1 MLMNIKRR
9 LIAGLRHLVTLIC
22 SLGLIWANQPIAA
35 HAQPAPTPIPA
46 PPKPTLSQQLTDQT
60 APQPLSAAD
69 RAQLNDPFFQLVLK
83 DHADATTLTALNQFL
98 KPASQ
103 EVFVVDEHI
112 VDPAPKVG
120 DRPAERR
127 AIVTMSGTTNKLP
140 LDQNIQLSLGFN
152 SEKFPTP
159 NFIEVMG
166 WDDTRS
172 QFNYY
177 KLDRSATETAPSWKF
192 RGNSQNADTLST
204 AARQGTCMQCH
215 INGATVMKE
224 LLLPWNNWESFSA
237 KTPYLSKGNASW
249 PIVNAANSP
258 LNQLSGAEAFE
269 SGTMFSTLS
278 RFNERR
284 IRALKPNGSA
294 IVTDAR
300 RLLKPLFITTEFN
313 LISSDKLSTL
323 HPLAKPTGD
332 IGGDVNVP
340 TSFFLNNRLLGGLGI
355 SANFFEFSRLSRKDY
370 AHLVRQTK
378 TSLNGKQPGDT
389 NFAWFGPE
397 ASFIDND
404 FVSQLLSQNIVP
416 PAFVAAAL
424 AVDLETPVFSI
435 DRAKLWSDKILPAQF
450 TTGAKND
457 LIPQVVKNLEAL
469 NPASGTPEAKFL
481 QILRQPATAVATLK
495 TQVDQY
501 VSRERNR
508 LARTVKP
515 EIRSQEW
522 IRLYKLELQRREA
535 LLNDVNLKRLDE
547 TGGKLLL
554 ARGDVNAK
562 VSPLPLTIVQ
572 TKPLVQLGDQ
582 GENVRFL
589 QQLLQQFGVFNGVI
603 DGDFGPQTAAAVIL
617 AQKQLKLTADG
628 VVGAQT
634 WAALQTAVA

>member
-1 MLMNIKRR
+1 MLMSITRR
-9 LIAGLRHLVTLIC
+9 LIAGLRNLVTLIF
-22 SLGLIWANQPIAA
+22 SLGMIWSSYPIDAQ
-35 HAQPAPTPIPA
+35 AQPVPTPV
-46 PPKPTLSQQLTDQT
+46 LLQQLNEQS
-60 APQPLSAAD
+60 APQPLTEAD
-69 RAQLNDPFFQLVLK
+69 RAQLNDPLFQLVLK
-83 DHADATTLTALNQFL
+83 DHADATTLTALKQFL
-98 KPASQ
+98 KPARQ

-120 DRPAERR
+120 DRLAARR
-127 AIVTMSGTTNKLP
+127 SIVTMSGTTNKLT
-140 LDQNIQLSLGFN
+140 LDQNILFSMMFS
-152 SEKFPTP
+152 SEQFQAP
-159 NFIEVMG
+159 NFIEAMG

-177 KLDRSATETAPSWKF
+177 KLDQAPNETTPSWKF
-192 RGNSQNADTLST
+192 RGNSRNADTLST

-224 LLLPWNNWESFSA
+224 LLLPWNNWDSFSA

-258 LNQLSGAEAFE
+258 LNQLAGAESFE

-284 IRALKPNGSA
+284 IQALMPNGSA
-294 IVTDAR
+294 IVADAR
-300 RLLKPLFITTEFN
+300 RLLKPIFITTEFN
-313 LISSDKLSTL
+313 LLSSDTLSTL
-323 HPLAKPTGD
+323 HPLAKPTAGSGD
-332 IGGDVNVP
+332 AVNVP
-340 TSFFLNNRLLGGLGI
+340 TSFFLNNRLLGDLGI
-355 SANFFEFSRLSRKDY
+355 SANFFEFTKLSSKDY
-370 AHLVRQTK
+370 EHLVRQTK

-397 ASFIDND
+397 PSFIDND

-424 AVDLETPVFSI
+424 AVDLETPMLSP

-457 LIPQVVKNLEAL
+457 LIPQVVANLTAL

-481 QILRQPATAVATLK
+481 QILRQPDTAVANLK

-501 VSRERNR
+501 ASRERNR

-522 IRLYKLELQRREA
+522 IRLYKLELQRRET
-535 LLNDVNLKRLDE
+535 LLQDVSLKSLDE
-547 TGGKLLL
+547 TGGRLLL

-562 VSPLPLTIVQ
+562 VSPLPSTIVQ
-572 TKPLVQLGDQ
+572 PRPLVQLSDQ
-582 GENVRFL
+582 GEDVRFL
-589 QQLLQQFGVFNGVI
+589 QQLLKQFGVFNGVI
-603 DGDFGPQTAAAVIL
+603 DGDFGPQTEAAVIL